1 MKGMFQLN
9 RRGRTSAPMTNP
21 FKANKTPANT
31 THQILP
37 YDMSIFRVFAKLTR
51 NS

>member
-1 MKGMFQLN
+1 MKGMIQLN
-9 RRGRTSAPMTNP
+9 RKGHTSALVTNP
-21 FKANKTPANT
+21 FKANKTLANT

-37 YDMSIFRVFAKLTR
+37 YDMSIFRGFVKLTR